1 MTDHSDAM
9 TARERQVAE
18 LAARETAARD
28 ADARRREILAQV
40 HNERE
45 AQDDKWGGADH
56 DDRHKPGDWT
66 RFIVRQLGAAE
77 EGIDVH
83 HWDEWRRQMVQ
94 VAALAVAALETID
107 RKRAVQAAKDDGE
120 DIPF

>member
-1 MTDHSDAM
+1 MSDQSDAM

-18 LAARETAARD
+18 IAARETAARD
-28 ADARRREILAQV
+28 ADHRRREILAQI

-45 AQDDKWGGADH
+45 NQDDKWGGADH

-83 HWDEWRRQMVQ
+83 DWDLWRKQMVQ

-107 RKRAVQAAKDDGE
+107 RERAVQATKGDD
-120 DIPF
+120 PF